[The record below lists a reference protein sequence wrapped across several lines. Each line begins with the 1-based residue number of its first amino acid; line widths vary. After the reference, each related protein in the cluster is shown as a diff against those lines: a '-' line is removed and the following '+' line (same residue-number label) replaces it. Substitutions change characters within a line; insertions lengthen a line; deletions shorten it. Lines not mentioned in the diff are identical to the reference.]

1 MAKTA
6 RMKLLELMVLKQD
19 ISSVIEYIGKKES
32 FQFQTKLK
40 DSSTSKKSE
49 AGESSEAGLSGGM
62 GGVQDSL
69 DAGEIPAYGADLDSH
84 FYEGLKKACNELGYE
99 KLNFDISSSTA
110 PKDSERKEAA
120 NLIAAFTDLEKRLA
134 EVNDEV
140 YKVRDAYKEAMAFSN
155 LQVSYSELEHLS
167 FLALRIGK
175 IPSDKFEDLRDS
187 LEGAAVVVKLGDDA
201 SHILVASSKKGRFAL
216 DAELKRHN
224 FVELE
229 VPADFKGV
237 PESAL
242 KGLAQKKDEAEARLA
257 ELNTEKANFAETHR
271 AIFERLMGSFA
282 IAVQIEDITRRL
294 ESTELVYR
302 ITGWIPENETENY
315 MKGLDELTEGRIAI
329 RAYEPYE
336 VPSVMSGKEQVPVKL
351 QHGKFVKSFER
362 MIFSYG
368 SPVYGAIDP
377 TPFVAVFFT
386 LLFGIMFG
394 DFGQGLFFVLFGILM
409 LCNVIKVGG
418 WNKFAP
424 IFMAIGV
431 SSSLMGLLTG
441 EFFGTETVLE
451 PFAEFVTGLFGT
463 PRAPILKLMPS
474 ADPKSIYVMFG
485 VFGVAVAI
493 GFVINT
499 CGLLLN
505 IINNFMR
512 KKYAEAIFGKNGIAG
527 SVFFWYVIA
536 LVLRIVLAKH
546 SVAVYDIVIIAV
558 SLFFA
563 AFAEPFERA
572 MEGEKPVFENGFG
585 TYVISGVV
593 EIIEVISG
601 YLSNTISFVRVGA
614 FALSHAVLNFTIL
627 TLTEMVG
634 GQTTP
639 GGILVLIAGNA
650 LIIVLEGMIVAIQV
664 IRLQYYEFFSKFFH
678 ETGKEFKPFRFEIQ

>member
-1 MAKTA
+1 MARTA
-6 RMKLLELMVLKQD
+6 EMKLLELMVLKDD
-19 ISSVIEYIGKKES
+19 ISAVIEYIGKKEN

-40 DSSTSKKSE
+40 DSASSFNEGE
-49 AGESSEAGLSGGM
+49 AADETLNIDS
-62 GGVQDSL
+62 QFYDSL
-69 DAGEIPAYGADLDSH
+69 SKAYT
-84 FYEGLKKACNELGYE
+84 ELGY
-99 KLNFDISSSTA
+99 DSSLVGIKNCSA
-110 PKDSERKEAA
+110 PRDEDRKKAA
-120 NLIAAFTDLEKRLA
+120 DLIAAFTDLKGRISEA
-134 EVNDEV
+134 TDEAH
-140 YKVRDAYKEAMAFSN
+140 KVDDAFKEAMAFSN
-155 LQVSYSELEHLS
+155 LKVSYSELEHLS
-167 FLALRIGK
+167 FLSLRIGR
-175 IPSDKFEDLRDS
+175 IPENQYEDLKDR
-187 LEGAAVVVKLGDDA
+187 LEGSAVVIKLGNDA
-201 SHILVASSKKGRFAL
+201 SHVLVASSKKGRFAL
-216 DAELKRHN
+216 DAELKNHN

-229 VPADFKGV
+229 VPSDFKGV

-242 KGLAQKKDEAEARLA
+242 KGLEEKKLEADKNLE
-257 ELNTEKANFAETHR
+257 ELITEKNNFAETHQTQ
-271 AIFERLMGSFA
+271 FEHLLGCFT

-302 ITGWIPENETENY
+302 ITGWIPASETENY

-368 SPVYGAIDP
+368 SPIYGAIDP

-424 IFMAIGV
+424 IFMAIGI

-451 PFAEFVTGLFGT
+451 PFAEWVTGLFGQ

-505 IINNFMR
+505 IINNLSRRRF
-512 KKYAEAIFGKNGIAG
+512 AEAIFGKNGIAG
-527 SVFFWYVIA
+527 AVFFWYVIA

-546 SVAVYDIVIIAV
+546 SVALYDVIIIAV

-572 MEGEKPVFENGFG
+572 MEGEKPLFENGFG
-585 TYVISGVV
+585 TYIISGVV

-627 TLTEMVG
+627 TLTNMVG

-678 ETGKEFKPFRFEIQ
+678 ETGKEFKPFRFEMQ

>member
-1 MAKTA
+1 MARTA
-6 RMKLLELMVLKQD
+6 EMKLLELMVLKND
-19 ISSVIEYIGKKES
+19 ISAVIEYIGKKEN

-40 DSSTSKKSE
+40 ESASGTG
-49 AGESSEAGLSGGM
+49 AGEGESADETLNIDS
-62 GGVQDSL
+62 QFYDSL
-69 DAGEIPAYGADLDSH
+69 SKAYTELA
-84 FYEGLKKACNELGYE
+84 YEGEVPGIKDCSAPRDEDRKKAAD
-99 KLNFDISSSTA
+99 F
-110 PKDSERKEAA
+110 
-120 NLIAAFTDLEKRLA
+120 IAAFTDLKARIA
-134 EVNDEV
+134 EATDEAH
-140 YKVRDAYKEAMAFSN
+140 KVDDAYKEAQAFSN
-155 LQVSYSELEHLS
+155 LKVSYSELEHLS
-167 FLALRIGK
+167 FLSLRIGRSPENQYEALK
-175 IPSDKFEDLRDS
+175 DS
-187 LEGAAVVVKLGDDA
+187 LEGSAVVIKLGNDS
-201 SHILVASSKKGRFAL
+201 SHVLVASSKKGRFAL
-216 DAELKRHN
+216 DAELKNHN

-242 KGLAQKKDEAEARLA
+242 KGLEEKKAEADAALA
-257 ELNTEKANFAETHR
+257 ELITEKNNFAETHR
-271 AIFERLMGSFA
+271 AQLEHLLGCFT
-282 IAVQIEDITRRL
+282 IAVQIEEITSRL

-302 ITGWIPENETENY
+302 ITGWIPASETENY

-329 RAYEPYE
+329 RAYEPFE
-336 VPSVMSGKEQVPVKL
+336 VPSVMSGKEPVPVQLK
-351 QHGKFVKSFER
+351 HGRFVMSFER

-368 SPVYGAIDP
+368 SPIYGAIDP

-386 LLFGIMFG
+386 ILFGIMFG
-394 DFGQGLFFVLFGILM
+394 DCGQGLVFLIAGILM
-409 LCNVIKVGG
+409 ALNVIKVGG

-424 IFMAIGV
+424 IFMAIGI

-441 EFFGTETVLE
+441 EFFGTETLLE
-451 PFAEFVTGLFGT
+451 PFAEWVTGLFGR
-463 PRAPILKLMPS
+463 PHAPILKLMPS

-505 IINNFMR
+505 IINNIIR
-512 KKYAEAIFGKNGIAG
+512 RRYAEAFFGKNGLAG
-527 SVFFWYVIA
+527 AVFFWYVIA

-546 SVAVYDIVIIAV
+546 AIAVYDVVIIVV

-572 MEGEKPVFENGFG
+572 ANHEKPLFENGFG
-585 TYVISGVV
+585 TYIISGAV
-593 EIIEVISG
+593 ELIEVVSG
-601 YLSNTISFVRVGA
+601 YLSNTVSFVRVGA

-627 TLTEMVG
+627 TLTEMTG
-634 GQTTP
+634 GQGSV

-678 ETGKEFKPFRFEIQ
+678 ETGKEFKPFRFELK

>member
-6 RMKLLELMVLKQD
+6 EMKLLELMVLKND
-19 ISSVIEYIGKKES
+19 ISAVIEYIGKKEN
-32 FQFQTKLK
+32 FQFQSKLK
-40 DSSTSKKSE
+40 DSAAKDAE
-49 AGESSEAGLSGGM
+49 GEE
-62 GGVQDSL
+62 SL
-69 DAGEIPAYGADLDSH
+69 NIDSH
-84 FYEGLKKACNELGYE
+84 FYDSLSKAYTELGYDSSLAGI
-99 KLNFDISSSTA
+99 KDCSAPCDDDRKKAADI
-110 PKDSERKEAA
+110 
-120 NLIAAFTDLEKRLA
+120 IAAYTDLKTRIADATDEAHK
-134 EVNDEV
+134 VNE
-140 YKVRDAYKEAMAFSN
+140 AYKEAMAFSN
-155 LQVSYSELEHLS
+155 LKVSYSELEHLS
-167 FLALRIGK
+167 FLSLRIGR
-175 IPSDKFEDLRDS
+175 IPENQYEDLKYR
-187 LEGAAVVVKLGDDA
+187 LEGSAVVIKLGNDS

-216 DAELKRHN
+216 DAELKNHN

-229 VPADFKGV
+229 VPAEFKGV

-242 KGLAQKKDEAEARLA
+242 KGLEQKKAEADKNLE
-257 ELNTEKANFAETHR
+257 ELITEKSNFAETHQ
-271 AIFERLMGSFA
+271 AQIEKLLGSFT
-282 IAVQIEDITRRL
+282 IAVQIEDVTRRL
-294 ESTELVYR
+294 ESTELVYC
-302 ITGWIPENETENY
+302 ITGWIPASETENY

-329 RAYEPYE
+329 RAYEPFE

-351 QHGKFVKSFER
+351 KHGKFVKSFER

-386 LLFGIMFG
+386 ILFGIMFG

-424 IFMAIGV
+424 IFMAIGI
-431 SSSLMGLLTG
+431 SSSIMGLLTG

-451 PFAEFVTGLFGT
+451 PFAEWVTGLFGA

-499 CGLLLN
+499 CGLVLN
-505 IINNFMR
+505 IINNLGR
-512 KKYAEAIFGKNGIAG
+512 KRYAEALLGKNGLAG
-527 SVFFWYVIA
+527 AVFFWYVIA

-546 SVAVYDIVIIAV
+546 AVAAYDVIIILV

-572 MEGEKPVFENGFG
+572 LNHEKPLFENGFG
-585 TYVISGVV
+585 TYVISGAV
-593 EIIEVISG
+593 ELIEVVSG
-601 YLSNTISFVRVGA
+601 YLSNTVSFVRVGA

-634 GQTTP
+634 GP
-639 GGILVLIAGNA
+639 RSIGGIIVLIAGNA

-678 ETGKEFKPFRFEIQ
+678 ETGKEFKPFRFELK

>member
-1 MAKTA
+1 MARTA
-6 RMKLLELMVLKQD
+6 EMRLLELMVLKED
-19 ISSVIEYIGKKES
+19 ISSVLEYIGKSEN

-40 DSSTSKKSE
+40 
-49 AGESSEAGLSGGM
+49 ESSASTAGIADSDDNPAASLNIDS
-62 GGVQDSL
+62 QFYDSL
-69 DAGEIPAYGADLDSH
+69 LKAYKELGFEEKVYDI
-84 FYEGLKKACNELGYE
+84 KAC
-99 KLNFDISSSTA
+99 SA
-110 PKDSERKEAA
+110 PKDEDRKKAA
-120 NLIAAFTDLEKRLA
+120 DFIAAYNQLKTRIA
-134 EVNDEV
+134 EASDEAL
-140 YKVRDAYKEAMAFSN
+140 KVTDAYKEAMAFSN
-155 LQVSYSELEHLS
+155 LQISYSELEHLS
-167 FLALRIGK
+167 FLSLRIGR
-175 IPSDKFEDLRDS
+175 IPEEQFEDLKDR
-187 LEGAAVVVKLGDDA
+187 LEGSAVVIRLGNDS

-216 DAELKRHN
+216 DAELKNHN

-242 KGLAQKKDEAEARLA
+242 KGLAEKKADAEKALA
-257 ELNTEKANFAETHR
+257 DLNEEKANFAETHL
-271 AIFERLMGSFA
+271 AQLEYLLGCFT
-282 IAVQIEDITRRL
+282 IAVQIEDVTRRL

-302 ITGWIPENETENY
+302 ITGWIPASETDTY
-315 MKGLDELTEGRIAI
+315 MKGLDELTESRIAI

-351 QHGKFVKSFER
+351 KHGKFVKSFER

-386 LLFGIMFG
+386 ILFGIMFG
-394 DFGQGLFFVLFGILM
+394 DFGQGMFFVLFGILM
-409 LCNVIKVGG
+409 ACNVIKVGA

-424 IFMAIGV
+424 IFMAIGI
-431 SSSLMGLLTG
+431 SSSIMGLLTG

-451 PFAEFVTGLFGT
+451 PFAEWVTGLFGK
-463 PRAPILKLMPS
+463 PHAPILHLMPS

-505 IINNFMR
+505 IINNLIR
-512 KKYAEAIFGKNGIAG
+512 KNFAEALFGKNGLAG
-527 SVFFWYVIA
+527 AVFFWYVIA
-536 LVLRIVLAKH
+536 LILRIVLAKH
-546 SVAVYDIVIIAV
+546 AVAVYDIVIILIA
-558 SLFFA
+558 LFFA

-572 MEGEKPVFENGFG
+572 FEGKKPLFENGFG
-585 TYVISGVV
+585 TYIISSVV

-627 TLTEMVG
+627 TLTNMVG
-634 GQTTP
+634 GP
-639 GGILVLIAGNA
+639 GSVGGIIVLIAGNA

-678 ETGKEFKPFRFEIQ
+678 ETGKEFKPFKFELK

>member
-6 RMKLLELMVLKQD
+6 EMKLLELMVLKND
-19 ISSVIEYIGKKES
+19 ISAVIEYIGKKEN
-32 FQFQTKLK
+32 FQFQSKLK
-40 DSSTSKKSE
+40 DSAAKDAE
-49 AGESSEAGLSGGM
+49 GEE
-62 GGVQDSL
+62 SL
-69 DAGEIPAYGADLDSH
+69 NIDSH
-84 FYEGLKKACNELGYE
+84 FYDSLSKAYTELGYDSSLAGI
-99 KLNFDISSSTA
+99 KDCSAPCDDDRKKAADI
-110 PKDSERKEAA
+110 
-120 NLIAAFTDLEKRLA
+120 IAAYTDLKTRIADATDEAHK
-134 EVNDEV
+134 VNE
-140 YKVRDAYKEAMAFSN
+140 AYKEAMAFSN
-155 LQVSYSELEHLS
+155 LKVSYSELEHLS
-167 FLALRIGK
+167 FLSLRIGR
-175 IPSDKFEDLRDS
+175 IPENQYEDLKYR
-187 LEGAAVVVKLGDDA
+187 LEGSAVVIKLGNDS

-216 DAELKRHN
+216 DAELKNHN

-229 VPADFKGV
+229 VPAEFKGV

-242 KGLAQKKDEAEARLA
+242 KGLEQKKAEADKNLE
-257 ELNTEKANFAETHR
+257 ELITEKSNFAETHQ
-271 AIFERLMGSFA
+271 AQIEKLLGSFT
-282 IAVQIEDITRRL
+282 IAVQIEDVTRRL

-302 ITGWIPENETENY
+302 ITGWIPASETENY

-329 RAYEPYE
+329 RAYEPFE

-351 QHGKFVKSFER
+351 KHGKFVKSFER

-386 LLFGIMFG
+386 ILFGIMFG

-424 IFMAIGV
+424 IFMAIGI
-431 SSSLMGLLTG
+431 SSSIMGLLTG

-451 PFAEFVTGLFGT
+451 PFAEWVTGLFGT

-499 CGLLLN
+499 CGLVLN
-505 IINNFMR
+505 IINNLGR
-512 KKYAEAIFGKNGIAG
+512 KRYAEALLGKNGLAG
-527 SVFFWYVIA
+527 AVFFWYVIA

-546 SVAVYDIVIIAV
+546 AVAAYDVIIILV

-572 MEGEKPVFENGFG
+572 LNHEKPLFENGFG
-585 TYVISGVV
+585 AYVISGAV
-593 EIIEVISG
+593 ELIEVVSG
-601 YLSNTISFVRVGA
+601 YLSNTVSFVRVGA

-634 GQTTP
+634 GP
-639 GGILVLIAGNA
+639 RSIGGIIVLIAGNA

-678 ETGKEFKPFRFEIQ
+678 ETGKEFKPFRFELK

>member
-6 RMKLLELMVLKQD
+6 EMKLLELMVLKND
-19 ISSVIEYIGKKES
+19 ISAVIEYIGKKES
-32 FQFQTKLK
+32 FQFQSKLK
-40 DSSTSKKSE
+40 DSAAKDAE
-49 AGESSEAGLSGGM
+49 GEE
-62 GGVQDSL
+62 SL
-69 DAGEIPAYGADLDSH
+69 NIDSH
-84 FYEGLKKACNELGYE
+84 FYDSLSKAYTELGYDSSLAGI
-99 KLNFDISSSTA
+99 KDCSAPCDDDRKKAADI
-110 PKDSERKEAA
+110 
-120 NLIAAFTDLEKRLA
+120 IAAYTDLKTRIADATDEAHK
-134 EVNDEV
+134 VNE
-140 YKVRDAYKEAMAFSN
+140 AYKEAMAFSN
-155 LQVSYSELEHLS
+155 LKVSYSELEHLS
-167 FLALRIGK
+167 FLSLRIGR
-175 IPSDKFEDLRDS
+175 IPENQYEDLKYR
-187 LEGAAVVVKLGDDA
+187 LEGSAVVIKLGNDS

-216 DAELKRHN
+216 DAELKNHN

-229 VPADFKGV
+229 VPAEFKGV

-242 KGLAQKKDEAEARLA
+242 KGLEQKKAEADKNLE
-257 ELNTEKANFAETHR
+257 ELITEKSNFAETHQ
-271 AIFERLMGSFA
+271 AQIEKLLGSFT
-282 IAVQIEDITRRL
+282 IAVQIEDVTRRL

-302 ITGWIPENETENY
+302 ITGWIPASETENY

-329 RAYEPYE
+329 RAYEPFE

-351 QHGKFVKSFER
+351 KHGKFVKSFER

-386 LLFGIMFG
+386 ILFGIMFG

-424 IFMAIGV
+424 IFMAIGI
-431 SSSLMGLLTG
+431 SSSIMGLLTG

-451 PFAEFVTGLFGT
+451 PFAEWVTGLFGT

-499 CGLLLN
+499 CGLVLN
-505 IINNFMR
+505 IINNLGR
-512 KKYAEAIFGKNGIAG
+512 KRYAEALLGKNGLAG
-527 SVFFWYVIA
+527 AVFFWYVIA

-546 SVAVYDIVIIAV
+546 AVAAYDVIIILV

-572 MEGEKPVFENGFG
+572 LNHEKPLFENGFG
-585 TYVISGVV
+585 TYVISGAV
-593 EIIEVISG
+593 ELIEVVSG
-601 YLSNTISFVRVGA
+601 YLSNTVSFVRVGA

-634 GQTTP
+634 GP
-639 GGILVLIAGNA
+639 RSIGGIIVLIAGNA

-678 ETGKEFKPFRFEIQ
+678 ETGKEFKPFRFELK

>member
-6 RMKLLELMVLKQD
+6 EMKLLELMVLKND
-19 ISSVIEYIGKKES
+19 ISAVIEYIGKKEN
-32 FQFQTKLK
+32 FQFQSKLK
-40 DSSTSKKSE
+40 DSVAKDAE
-49 AGESSEAGLSGGM
+49 GEE
-62 GGVQDSL
+62 SL
-69 DAGEIPAYGADLDSH
+69 NIDSH
-84 FYEGLKKACNELGYE
+84 FYDSLSKAYTELGYDSSLAGI
-99 KLNFDISSSTA
+99 KDCSAPCDDDRKKAADI
-110 PKDSERKEAA
+110 
-120 NLIAAFTDLEKRLA
+120 IAAYTDLKTRIADATDEAHK
-134 EVNDEV
+134 VNE
-140 YKVRDAYKEAMAFSN
+140 AYKEAMAFSN
-155 LQVSYSELEHLS
+155 LKVSYSELEHLS
-167 FLALRIGK
+167 FLSLRIGR
-175 IPSDKFEDLRDS
+175 IPENQYEDLKYR
-187 LEGAAVVVKLGDDA
+187 LEGSAVVIKLGNDS

-216 DAELKRHN
+216 DAELKNHN

-229 VPADFKGV
+229 VPAEFKGV

-242 KGLAQKKDEAEARLA
+242 KGLEQKKAEADKNLEELIA
-257 ELNTEKANFAETHR
+257 EKSNFAETHQ
-271 AIFERLMGSFA
+271 AQIEKLLGSFT
-282 IAVQIEDITRRL
+282 IAVQIEDVTRRL

-302 ITGWIPENETENY
+302 ITGWIPASETENY

-329 RAYEPYE
+329 RAYEPFE

-351 QHGKFVKSFER
+351 KHGKFVKSFER

-386 LLFGIMFG
+386 ILFGIMFG

-424 IFMAIGV
+424 IFMAIGI
-431 SSSLMGLLTG
+431 SSSIMGLLTG

-451 PFAEFVTGLFGT
+451 PFAEWVTGLFGT

-499 CGLLLN
+499 CGLVLN
-505 IINNFMR
+505 IINNLGR
-512 KKYAEAIFGKNGIAG
+512 KRYAEALLGKNGLAG
-527 SVFFWYVIA
+527 AVFFWYVIA

-546 SVAVYDIVIIAV
+546 AVAAYDVIIILV

-572 MEGEKPVFENGFG
+572 LNHEKPLFENGFG
-585 TYVISGVV
+585 TYVISGAV
-593 EIIEVISG
+593 ELIEVVSG
-601 YLSNTISFVRVGA
+601 YLSNTVSFVRVGA

-634 GQTTP
+634 GP
-639 GGILVLIAGNA
+639 RSIGGIIVLIAGNA

-678 ETGKEFKPFRFEIQ
+678 ETGKEFKPFRFELK

>member
-6 RMKLLELMVLKQD
+6 EMKLLELMVLKND
-19 ISSVIEYIGKKES
+19 ISAVIEYIGKKES
-32 FQFQTKLK
+32 FQFQSKLK
-40 DSSTSKKSE
+40 DSAVKDAE
-49 AGESSEAGLSGGM
+49 GEE
-62 GGVQDSL
+62 SL
-69 DAGEIPAYGADLDSH
+69 NIDSH
-84 FYEGLKKACNELGYE
+84 FYDSLSKAYTELGYDSSLAGI
-99 KLNFDISSSTA
+99 KDCSAPCDDDRKKAADI
-110 PKDSERKEAA
+110 
-120 NLIAAFTDLEKRLA
+120 IAAYTDLKTRIADATDEAHK
-134 EVNDEV
+134 VNE
-140 YKVRDAYKEAMAFSN
+140 AYKEAMAFSN
-155 LQVSYSELEHLS
+155 LKVSYSELEHLS
-167 FLALRIGK
+167 FLSLRIGR
-175 IPSDKFEDLRDS
+175 IPENQYEDLKYR
-187 LEGAAVVVKLGDDA
+187 LEGSAVVIKLGNDS

-216 DAELKRHN
+216 DAELKNHN

-229 VPADFKGV
+229 VPAEFKGV

-242 KGLAQKKDEAEARLA
+242 KGLEQKKAEADKNLKELIA
-257 ELNTEKANFAETHR
+257 EKSNFAETHQ
-271 AIFERLMGSFA
+271 AQIEKLLGSFT
-282 IAVQIEDITRRL
+282 IAVQIEDVTRRL

-302 ITGWIPENETENY
+302 ITGWIPASETENY

-329 RAYEPYE
+329 RAYEPFE

-351 QHGKFVKSFER
+351 KHGKFVKSFER

-386 LLFGIMFG
+386 ILFGIMFG

-424 IFMAIGV
+424 IFMAIGI
-431 SSSLMGLLTG
+431 SSSIMGLLTG

-451 PFAEFVTGLFGT
+451 PFAEWVTGLFGT

-499 CGLLLN
+499 CGLVLN
-505 IINNFMR
+505 IINNLGR
-512 KKYAEAIFGKNGIAG
+512 KRYAEALLGKNGLAG
-527 SVFFWYVIA
+527 AVFFWYVIA

-546 SVAVYDIVIIAV
+546 AVAAYDVIIILV

-572 MEGEKPVFENGFG
+572 LNHEKPLFENGFG
-585 TYVISGVV
+585 TYVISGAV
-593 EIIEVISG
+593 ELIEVVSG
-601 YLSNTISFVRVGA
+601 YLSNTVSFVRVGA

-634 GQTTP
+634 GP
-639 GGILVLIAGNA
+639 RSIGGIIVLIAGNA

-678 ETGKEFKPFRFEIQ
+678 ETGKEFKPFRFELK

>member
-1 MAKTA
+1 MARTA
-6 RMKLLELMVLKQD
+6 EMTLLELMVLKDD
-19 ISSVIEYIGKKES
+19 ISSVIEYIGKNEN
-32 FQFQTKLK
+32 FQFQSKLK
-40 DSSTSKKSE
+40 
-49 AGESSEAGLSGGM
+49 ESSGGGSAAEEASVDALNIDSQFYDGL
-62 GGVQDSL
+62 L
-69 DAGEIPAYGADLDSH
+69 KAY
-84 FYEGLKKACNELGYE
+84 KELGFEDAAY
-99 KLNFDISSSTA
+99 DIKNCSA
-110 PKDSERKEAA
+110 PKDQDRKKAA
-120 NLIAAFTDLEKRLA
+120 DLIAAYTQLKTRLA
-134 EVNDEV
+134 EATDEAAKVN
-140 YKVRDAYKEAMAFSN
+140 DAYKEAMAFSN

-167 FLALRIGK
+167 FLSLRIGR
-175 IPSDKFEDLRDS
+175 IPEDKFEDLKDR
-187 LEGAAVVVKLGDDA
+187 LEGSAVVIKLGNDA

-216 DAELKRHN
+216 DAELKNHN

-242 KGLAQKKDEAEARLA
+242 QGLQEKKLQAEKQLE

-271 AIFERLMGSFA
+271 EQLEHLLGCFT
-282 IAVQIEDITRRL
+282 IAVQIEEVTRRL

-302 ITGWIPENETENY
+302 ITGWIPAAETESY

-329 RAYEPYE
+329 RAYEPFE

-351 QHGKFVKSFER
+351 EHGKLVKSFER

-386 LLFGIMFG
+386 ILFGIMFG

-409 LCNVIKVGG
+409 ACKVIKVGV

-431 SSSLMGLLTG
+431 SSSIMGLLTG
-441 EFFGTETVLE
+441 EFFGTESLLE
-451 PFAEFVTGLFGT
+451 PFAEFVTGLFGK
-463 PRAPILKLMPS
+463 PHAPILHLMPS

-512 KKYAEAIFGKNGIAG
+512 KRYAEALFGKNGIAG
-527 SVFFWYVIA
+527 AVFFWYVIA
-536 LVLRIVLAKH
+536 LVLRIVLTKH
-546 SVAVYDIVIIAV
+546 AVAAYDVIIIAL

-572 MEGEKPVFENGFG
+572 MEGKKPLFENGFG
-585 TYVISGVV
+585 TYLISSLV

-601 YLSNTISFVRVGA
+601 YLSNTVSFVRVGA

-627 TLTEMVG
+627 TLTNMVG
-634 GQTTP
+634 GP
-639 GGILVLIAGNA
+639 GSIGGIIVLIAGNA

-678 ETGKEFKPFRFEIQ
+678 ETGKEFKPFRFELK

>member
-1 MAKTA
+1 MARTA
-6 RMKLLELMVLKQD
+6 EMKLLELMVLKND
-19 ISSVIEYIGKKES
+19 ISSVIEYIGKKEN

-40 DSSTSKKSE
+40 ESAAKSGTSEDPDSDAS
-49 AGESSEAGLSGGM
+49 LNI
-62 GGVQDSL
+62 DSQ
-69 DAGEIPAYGADLDSH
+69 
-84 FYEGLKKACNELGYE
+84 FYESLSKAYTELGYE
-99 KLNFDISSSTA
+99 GELSDIKDCKA
-110 PKDSERKEAA
+110 PRDEDRKKAA
-120 NLIAAFTDLEKRLA
+120 DLIAAYTDLKKRIA
-134 EVNDEV
+134 DATEEAHKVN
-140 YKVRDAYKEAMAFSN
+140 DAYKEAMAFSN
-155 LQVSYSELEHLS
+155 LKVSYSELEHLS
-167 FLALRIGK
+167 FLSLRIGR
-175 IPSDKFEDLRDS
+175 IPENQFEDLKDS
-187 LEGAAVVVKLGDDA
+187 LEGSAVVIKLGNDS
-201 SHILVASSKKGRFAL
+201 SHVLVASSKKGRFAL
-216 DAELKRHN
+216 DAELKNHN
-224 FVELE
+224 FVALD

-242 KGLAQKKDEAEARLA
+242 KGLEEKKADADKALE
-257 ELNTEKANFAETHR
+257 ELVTEKANFAETHR
-271 AIFERLMGSFA
+271 AQLESLLGSFT

-302 ITGWIPENETENY
+302 ITGWIPASETENY

-329 RAYEPYE
+329 RAYEPFE

-351 QHGKFVKSFER
+351 EHGKFVKSFER

-368 SPVYGAIDP
+368 SPIYGAIDP

-386 LLFGIMFG
+386 ILFGIMFG
-394 DFGQGLFFVLFGILM
+394 DFGQGLFFVVAGILM
-409 LCNVIKVGG
+409 ALNVIKVGG

-424 IFMAIGV
+424 IFISIGV
-431 SSSLMGLLTG
+431 SSSIMGLLTG

-451 PFAEFVTGLFGT
+451 PFAEWVTGFFGT
-463 PRAPILKLMPS
+463 PHAPILHLMPS

-505 IINNFMR
+505 IINNLMR
-512 KKYAEAIFGKNGIAG
+512 KKYAEAFLGKNGLAG
-527 SVFFWYVIA
+527 AVFFWYVIA
-536 LVLRIVLAKH
+536 LVLRLVLTSH
-546 SVAVYDIVIIAV
+546 TVAVYDIVIIAV

-572 MEGEKPVFENGFG
+572 ANGEKPLFENGFG
-585 TYVISGVV
+585 TYIISSVV

-601 YLSNTISFVRVGA
+601 YLSNTVSFVRVGA

-627 TLTEMVG
+627 TLTNMVG
-634 GQTTP
+634 GP
-639 GGILVLIAGNA
+639 GSVGGIIVLIAGNA

-678 ETGKEFKPFRFEIQ
+678 ETGKEFKPFKFELK

>member
-1 MAKTA
+1 
-6 RMKLLELMVLKQD
+6 
-19 ISSVIEYIGKKES
+19 
-32 FQFQTKLK
+32 
-40 DSSTSKKSE
+40 
-49 AGESSEAGLSGGM
+49 
-62 GGVQDSL
+62 
-69 DAGEIPAYGADLDSH
+69 
-84 FYEGLKKACNELGYE
+84 
-99 KLNFDISSSTA
+99 
-110 PKDSERKEAA
+110 
-120 NLIAAFTDLEKRLA
+120 
-134 EVNDEV
+134 
-140 YKVRDAYKEAMAFSN
+140 MAFSN
-155 LQVSYSELEHLS
+155 LKVSYSELEHLS
-167 FLALRIGK
+167 FLSLRIGR
-175 IPSDKFEDLRDS
+175 IPENQYEDLKDR
-187 LEGAAVVVKLGDDA
+187 LEGSAVVIKLGNDC
-201 SHILVASSKKGRFAL
+201 SHVLVASSKKGRFAL
-216 DAELKRHN
+216 DAELKNHN

-242 KGLAQKKDEAEARLA
+242 KGLEEKKAEADKRLE
-257 ELNTEKANFAETHR
+257 ELITEKANFAETHR
-271 AIFERLMGSFA
+271 SQLEHLLGCFT
-282 IAVQIEDITRRL
+282 IAVQIQQVTARL

-302 ITGWIPENETENY
+302 LTGWIPASETENY

-329 RAYEPYE
+329 RAYEPFE

-368 SPVYGAIDP
+368 SPIYGAIDP

-386 LLFGIMFG
+386 ILFGIMFG
-394 DFGQGLFFVLFGILM
+394 DFGQGLFFVLAGILM
-409 LCNVIKVGG
+409 ACNILKVGG

-424 IFMAIGV
+424 IFMAIGI
-431 SSSLMGLLTG
+431 SSSIMGLLTG

-451 PFAEFVTGLFGT
+451 PFAEWVTGLFGR
-463 PRAPILKLMPS
+463 PHAPILKLMPS

-499 CGLLLN
+499 CGLILN
-505 IINNFMR
+505 IINNLSRRRF
-512 KKYAEAIFGKNGIAG
+512 AEAIFGKNGIAG
-527 SVFFWYVIA
+527 AVFFWYVIA

-546 SVAVYDIVIIAV
+546 SVAAYDIIIIAV

-585 TYVISGVV
+585 TYLISGLV

-627 TLTEMVG
+627 TLTNMCG
-634 GQTTP
+634 GQGSA
-639 GGILVLIAGNA
+639 GGIIVLIAGNA

-678 ETGKEFKPFRFEIQ
+678 ETGKEFKPFRFELK

>member
-6 RMKLLELMVLKQD
+6 EMKLLELMVLKND
-19 ISSVIEYIGKKES
+19 ISAVIEYIGKKEN
-32 FQFQTKLK
+32 FQFQSKLK
-40 DSSTSKKSE
+40 DSAAKDAE
-49 AGESSEAGLSGGM
+49 GEE
-62 GGVQDSL
+62 SL
-69 DAGEIPAYGADLDSH
+69 NIDSH
-84 FYEGLKKACNELGYE
+84 FYDSLSKAYTELGYDSSLAGI
-99 KLNFDISSSTA
+99 KDCSAPCDDDRKKAADI
-110 PKDSERKEAA
+110 
-120 NLIAAFTDLEKRLA
+120 IAAYTDLKTRIADATDEAHK
-134 EVNDEV
+134 VNE
-140 YKVRDAYKEAMAFSN
+140 AYKEAMAFSN
-155 LQVSYSELEHLS
+155 LKVSYSELEHLS
-167 FLALRIGK
+167 FLSLRIGR
-175 IPSDKFEDLRDS
+175 IPENQYEDLKYR
-187 LEGAAVVVKLGDDA
+187 LEGSAVVIKLGNDS
-201 SHILVASSKKGRFAL
+201 SHVLVASSKKGRFAL
-216 DAELKRHN
+216 DAELKNHN

-229 VPADFKGV
+229 VPAEFKGV

-242 KGLAQKKDEAEARLA
+242 KGLEQKKAESDKNLEELIA
-257 ELNTEKANFAETHR
+257 EKSNFAETHQ
-271 AIFERLMGSFA
+271 AQIEKLLGSFT
-282 IAVQIEDITRRL
+282 IAVQIEDVTRRL

-302 ITGWIPENETENY
+302 ITGWIPASETENY

-329 RAYEPYE
+329 RAYEPFE

-351 QHGKFVKSFER
+351 KHGKFVKSFER

-386 LLFGIMFG
+386 ILFGIMFG

-424 IFMAIGV
+424 IFMAIGI
-431 SSSLMGLLTG
+431 SSSIMGLLTG

-451 PFAEFVTGLFGT
+451 PFAEWVTGLFGT

-499 CGLLLN
+499 CGLVLN
-505 IINNFMR
+505 IINNLGR
-512 KKYAEAIFGKNGIAG
+512 KRYAEALLGKNGLAG
-527 SVFFWYVIA
+527 AVFFWYVIA

-546 SVAVYDIVIIAV
+546 AVAAYDVIIILV

-572 MEGEKPVFENGFG
+572 LNHEKPLFENGFG
-585 TYVISGVV
+585 AYVISGAV
-593 EIIEVISG
+593 ELIEVVSG
-601 YLSNTISFVRVGA
+601 YLSNTVSFVRVGA

-634 GQTTP
+634 GP
-639 GGILVLIAGNA
+639 RSIGGIIVLIAGNA

-678 ETGKEFKPFRFEIQ
+678 ETGKEFKPFRFELK

>member
-6 RMKLLELMVLKQD
+6 EMKLLELMVLKND
-19 ISSVIEYIGKKES
+19 ISAVIEYIGKKEN
-32 FQFQTKLK
+32 FQFQSKLK
-40 DSSTSKKSE
+40 DSAVKDAE
-49 AGESSEAGLSGGM
+49 GEE
-62 GGVQDSL
+62 SL
-69 DAGEIPAYGADLDSH
+69 NIDSH
-84 FYEGLKKACNELGYE
+84 FYDSLSKAYTELGYDSSLAGI
-99 KLNFDISSSTA
+99 KDCSAPCDDDRKKASDI
-110 PKDSERKEAA
+110 
-120 NLIAAFTDLEKRLA
+120 IAAYTDLKTRIADATDEAHK
-134 EVNDEV
+134 VNE
-140 YKVRDAYKEAMAFSN
+140 AYKEAMAFSN
-155 LQVSYSELEHLS
+155 LKVSYSELEHLS
-167 FLALRIGK
+167 FLSLRIGR
-175 IPSDKFEDLRDS
+175 IPENQYEDLKYR
-187 LEGAAVVVKLGDDA
+187 LEGSAVVIKLGNDS

-216 DAELKRHN
+216 DAELKNHN

-229 VPADFKGV
+229 VPAEFKGV

-242 KGLAQKKDEAEARLA
+242 KGLEQKKAEADKNLKELIA
-257 ELNTEKANFAETHR
+257 EKSNFAETHQ
-271 AIFERLMGSFA
+271 AQIEKLLGSFT
-282 IAVQIEDITRRL
+282 IAVQIEDVTRRL

-302 ITGWIPENETENY
+302 ITGWIPASETENY

-329 RAYEPYE
+329 RAYEPFE

-351 QHGKFVKSFER
+351 KHGKFVKSFER

-386 LLFGIMFG
+386 ILFGIMFG

-424 IFMAIGV
+424 IFMAIGI
-431 SSSLMGLLTG
+431 SSSIMGLLTG

-451 PFAEFVTGLFGT
+451 PFAEWVTGLFGT

-499 CGLLLN
+499 CGLVLN
-505 IINNFMR
+505 IINNLGR
-512 KKYAEAIFGKNGIAG
+512 KRYAEALLGKNGLAG
-527 SVFFWYVIA
+527 AVFFWYVIA

-546 SVAVYDIVIIAV
+546 AVAAYDIIIILV

-572 MEGEKPVFENGFG
+572 LNHEKPLFENGFG
-585 TYVISGVV
+585 TYVISGAV
-593 EIIEVISG
+593 ELIEVVSG
-601 YLSNTISFVRVGA
+601 YLSNTVSFVRVGA

-634 GQTTP
+634 GP
-639 GGILVLIAGNA
+639 RSIGGIIVLIAGNA

-678 ETGKEFKPFRFEIQ
+678 ETGKEFKPFRFELK

>member
-1 MAKTA
+1 MARTA
-6 RMKLLELMVLKQD
+6 EMTLLELMVLKDD
-19 ISSVIEYIGKKES
+19 ISSVIEYIGKNEN
-32 FQFQTKLK
+32 FQFQSKLK
-40 DSSTSKKSE
+40 
-49 AGESSEAGLSGGM
+49 ESSAGA
-62 GGVQDSL
+62 
-69 DAGEIPAYGADLDSH
+69 AGSAGADEASADALNIDSQ
-84 FYEGLKKACNELGYE
+84 FYEGLLKAYKELGYE
-99 KLNFDISSSTA
+99 EASYDIKSCSA
-110 PKDSERKEAA
+110 PRDEDRRKAA
-120 NLIAAFTDLEKRLA
+120 DVIAAYTQLKTRLA
-134 EVNDEV
+134 EAADEAAKVN
-140 YKVRDAYKEAMAFSN
+140 DAYKEAMAFSN

-167 FLALRIGK
+167 FLSLRIGR
-175 IPSDKFEDLRDS
+175 IPEDKFEDLKDR
-187 LEGAAVVVKLGDDA
+187 LEGSAVVIKLGNDS

-216 DAELKRHN
+216 DAELKNHN

-242 KGLAQKKDEAEARLA
+242 KGLEEKKLQAQKLLE

-271 AIFERLMGSFA
+271 EQLEHLLGCFT
-282 IAVQIEDITRRL
+282 IAVQIEEVTRRL

-302 ITGWIPENETENY
+302 ITGWIPAGETESY

-329 RAYEPYE
+329 RAYEPFE

-386 LLFGIMFG
+386 ILFGIMFG

-409 LCNVIKVGG
+409 ACNVIKVGV

-431 SSSLMGLLTG
+431 SSSIMGLLTG
-441 EFFGTETVLE
+441 EFFGTETLLE
-451 PFAEFVTGLFGT
+451 PFAEFVTGLFGK
-463 PRAPILKLMPS
+463 PHAPILHLMPS

-505 IINNFMR
+505 IINNFTR
-512 KKYAEAIFGKNGIAG
+512 KKYAEALFGKNGLAG
-527 SVFFWYVIA
+527 AVFFWYVIA

-546 SVAVYDIVIIAV
+546 TVAAYDIIIIAV

-572 MEGEKPVFENGFG
+572 FEGKKPLFENGFG
-585 TYVISGVV
+585 TYLISSVV

-601 YLSNTISFVRVGA
+601 YLSNTVSFVRVGA

-627 TLTEMVG
+627 TLTNMVG
-634 GQTTP
+634 GPGTV
-639 GGILVLIAGNA
+639 GGIIVLIAGNA

-678 ETGKEFKPFRFEIQ
+678 ETGKEFKPFRFELK

>member
-6 RMKLLELMVLKQD
+6 EMKLLELMVLKND
-19 ISSVIEYIGKKES
+19 ISAVIEYIGKKEN
-32 FQFQTKLK
+32 FQFQSKLK
-40 DSSTSKKSE
+40 DSAAKDAE
-49 AGESSEAGLSGGM
+49 GEE
-62 GGVQDSL
+62 SL
-69 DAGEIPAYGADLDSH
+69 NIDSH
-84 FYEGLKKACNELGYE
+84 FYDSLSKSYTELGYDSSLAGI
-99 KLNFDISSSTA
+99 KDCSAPCDDDRKKAADI
-110 PKDSERKEAA
+110 
-120 NLIAAFTDLEKRLA
+120 IAAYTDLKTRIADATDEAHK
-134 EVNDEV
+134 VNE
-140 YKVRDAYKEAMAFSN
+140 AYKEAMAFSN
-155 LQVSYSELEHLS
+155 LKVSYSELEHLS
-167 FLALRIGK
+167 FLSLRIGR
-175 IPSDKFEDLRDS
+175 IPENQYEDLKYR
-187 LEGAAVVVKLGDDA
+187 LEGSAVVIKLGNDS

-216 DAELKRHN
+216 DAELKNHN

-229 VPADFKGV
+229 VPAEFKGV

-242 KGLAQKKDEAEARLA
+242 KGLEQKKAEADKNLE
-257 ELNTEKANFAETHR
+257 ELITEKSNFAETHQ
-271 AIFERLMGSFA
+271 AQIEKLLGSFT
-282 IAVQIEDITRRL
+282 IAVQIEDVTRRL

-302 ITGWIPENETENY
+302 ITGWIPASETENY

-329 RAYEPYE
+329 RAYEPFE

-351 QHGKFVKSFER
+351 KHGKFVKSFER

-386 LLFGIMFG
+386 ILFGIMFG

-424 IFMAIGV
+424 IFMAIGI
-431 SSSLMGLLTG
+431 SSSIMGLLTG

-451 PFAEFVTGLFGT
+451 PFAEWVTGLFGT

-499 CGLLLN
+499 CGLVLN
-505 IINNFMR
+505 IINNLGR
-512 KKYAEAIFGKNGIAG
+512 KRYAEALLGKNGLAG
-527 SVFFWYVIA
+527 AVFFWYVIA

-546 SVAVYDIVIIAV
+546 AVAAYDVIIILV

-572 MEGEKPVFENGFG
+572 LNHEKPLFENGFG
-585 TYVISGVV
+585 TYVISGAV
-593 EIIEVISG
+593 ELIEVVSG
-601 YLSNTISFVRVGA
+601 YLSNTVSFVRVGA

-634 GQTTP
+634 GP
-639 GGILVLIAGNA
+639 RSIGGIIVLIAGNA

-678 ETGKEFKPFRFEIQ
+678 ETGKEFKPFRFELK

>member
-6 RMKLLELMVLKQD
+6 EMKLLELMVLKND
-19 ISSVIEYIGKKES
+19 ISAVIEYIGKKEN
-32 FQFQTKLK
+32 FQFQSKLK
-40 DSSTSKKSE
+40 DSVAKDAE
-49 AGESSEAGLSGGM
+49 GEE
-62 GGVQDSL
+62 SL
-69 DAGEIPAYGADLDSH
+69 NIDSH
-84 FYEGLKKACNELGYE
+84 FYDSLSKAYTELGYDSSLAGI
-99 KLNFDISSSTA
+99 KDCSAPCDDDRKKAADI
-110 PKDSERKEAA
+110 
-120 NLIAAFTDLEKRLA
+120 IAAYTDLKTRIADATDEAHK
-134 EVNDEV
+134 VNE
-140 YKVRDAYKEAMAFSN
+140 AYKEAMAFSN
-155 LQVSYSELEHLS
+155 LKVSYSELEHLS
-167 FLALRIGK
+167 FLSLRIGR
-175 IPSDKFEDLRDS
+175 IPENQYEDLKYR
-187 LEGAAVVVKLGDDA
+187 LEGSAVVIKLGNDS

-216 DAELKRHN
+216 DAELKNHN

-229 VPADFKGV
+229 VPAEFKGV

-242 KGLAQKKDEAEARLA
+242 KGLEQKKAEADKNLE
-257 ELNTEKANFAETHR
+257 ELITEKSNFAETHQ
-271 AIFERLMGSFA
+271 AQIEKLLGSFT
-282 IAVQIEDITRRL
+282 IAVQIEDVTRRL

-302 ITGWIPENETENY
+302 ITGWIPASETENY

-329 RAYEPYE
+329 RAYEPFE

-351 QHGKFVKSFER
+351 KHGKFVKSFER

-386 LLFGIMFG
+386 ILFGIMFG

-424 IFMAIGV
+424 IFMAIGI
-431 SSSLMGLLTG
+431 SSSIMGLLTG

-451 PFAEFVTGLFGT
+451 PFAEWVTGLFGT

-499 CGLLLN
+499 CGLVLN
-505 IINNFMR
+505 IINNLGR
-512 KKYAEAIFGKNGIAG
+512 KRYAEALLGKNGLAG
-527 SVFFWYVIA
+527 AVFFWYVIA

-546 SVAVYDIVIIAV
+546 AVAAYDVIIILV

-572 MEGEKPVFENGFG
+572 LNHEKPLFENGFG
-585 TYVISGVV
+585 TYVISGAV
-593 EIIEVISG
+593 ELIEVVSG
-601 YLSNTISFVRVGA
+601 YLSNTVSFVRVGA

-634 GQTTP
+634 GP
-639 GGILVLIAGNA
+639 RSIGGIIVLIAGNA

-678 ETGKEFKPFRFEIQ
+678 ETGKEFKPFRFELK

>member
-6 RMKLLELMVLKQD
+6 EMKLLELMVLKND
-19 ISSVIEYIGKKES
+19 ISAVIEYIGKKEN
-32 FQFQTKLK
+32 FQFQSKLK
-40 DSSTSKKSE
+40 DSAVKDAE
-49 AGESSEAGLSGGM
+49 GEE
-62 GGVQDSL
+62 SL
-69 DAGEIPAYGADLDSH
+69 NIDSH
-84 FYEGLKKACNELGYE
+84 FYDSLSKAYTELGYDSSLAGI
-99 KLNFDISSSTA
+99 KDCSAPCDDDRKKAADI
-110 PKDSERKEAA
+110 
-120 NLIAAFTDLEKRLA
+120 IAAYTDLKTRIADATDEAHK
-134 EVNDEV
+134 VNE
-140 YKVRDAYKEAMAFSN
+140 AYKEAMAFSN
-155 LQVSYSELEHLS
+155 LKVSYSELEHLS
-167 FLALRIGK
+167 FLSLRIGR
-175 IPSDKFEDLRDS
+175 IPENQYEDLKYR
-187 LEGAAVVVKLGDDA
+187 LEGSAVVIKLGNDS

-216 DAELKRHN
+216 DAELKNHN

-229 VPADFKGV
+229 VPAEFKGV

-242 KGLAQKKDEAEARLA
+242 KGLEQKKAEADKNLKELIA
-257 ELNTEKANFAETHR
+257 EKSNFAETHQ
-271 AIFERLMGSFA
+271 AQIEKLLGSFT
-282 IAVQIEDITRRL
+282 IAVQIEDVTRRL

-302 ITGWIPENETENY
+302 ITGWIPASETENY

-329 RAYEPYE
+329 RAYEPFE

-351 QHGKFVKSFER
+351 KHGKFVKSFER

-386 LLFGIMFG
+386 ILFGIMFG

-409 LCNVIKVGG
+409 LCNVIKVGA

-424 IFMAIGV
+424 IFMAIGI
-431 SSSLMGLLTG
+431 SSSIMGLLTG

-451 PFAEFVTGLFGT
+451 PFAEWVTGLFGT

-499 CGLLLN
+499 CGLVLN
-505 IINNFMR
+505 IINNLGR
-512 KKYAEAIFGKNGIAG
+512 KRYAEALLGKNGLAG
-527 SVFFWYVIA
+527 AVFFWYVIA
-536 LVLRIVLAKH
+536 LVLRIVLARH
-546 SVAVYDIVIIAV
+546 AVAAYDVIIILV

-572 MEGEKPVFENGFG
+572 LSHEKPLFENGFG
-585 TYVISGVV
+585 TYVISGAV
-593 EIIEVISG
+593 ELIEVVSG
-601 YLSNTISFVRVGA
+601 YLSNTVSFVRVGA

-634 GQTTP
+634 GP
-639 GGILVLIAGNA
+639 RSIGGIIVLIAGNA

-678 ETGKEFKPFRFEIQ
+678 ETGKEFKPFRFELK

>member
-1 MAKTA
+1 MARTA
-6 RMKLLELMVLKQD
+6 EMTLLELMVLKDD
-19 ISSVIEYIGKKES
+19 ISSVIEYIGKNEN
-32 FQFQTKLK
+32 FQFQSKLK
-40 DSSTSKKSE
+40 
-49 AGESSEAGLSGGM
+49 ESSAGAAGSAGVDEASADALNI
-62 GGVQDSL
+62 DSQ
-69 DAGEIPAYGADLDSH
+69 
-84 FYEGLKKACNELGYE
+84 FYEGLLKAYKELGYE
-99 KLNFDISSSTA
+99 DASYDIKNCSA
-110 PKDSERKEAA
+110 PRDEDRRKAA
-120 NLIAAFTDLEKRLA
+120 DVIAAYTQLKTRLA
-134 EVNDEV
+134 EAADEAAKVND
-140 YKVRDAYKEAMAFSN
+140 AWKEAMAFSN

-167 FLALRIGK
+167 FLSLRIGR
-175 IPSDKFEDLRDS
+175 IPEDKFEDLKDR
-187 LEGAAVVVKLGDDA
+187 LEGSAVVIKLGNDS

-216 DAELKRHN
+216 DAELKNHN

-242 KGLAQKKDEAEARLA
+242 KGLEEKKLQAQKLLE

-271 AIFERLMGSFA
+271 EQLEHLLGCFT
-282 IAVQIEDITRRL
+282 IAVQIEEVTRRL

-302 ITGWIPENETENY
+302 ITGWIPAGETESY

-329 RAYEPYE
+329 RAYEPFE

-386 LLFGIMFG
+386 ILFGIMFG

-409 LCNVIKVGG
+409 ACNVIKVGV

-431 SSSLMGLLTG
+431 SSSIMGLLTG
-441 EFFGTETVLE
+441 EFFGTETLLE
-451 PFAEFVTGLFGT
+451 PFAEFVTGLFGK
-463 PRAPILKLMPS
+463 PHAPILHLMPS

-505 IINNFMR
+505 IINSFMR

-527 SVFFWYVIA
+527 AVFFWYVIA

-546 SVAVYDIVIIAV
+546 TVAVYDIIIIAV

-572 MEGEKPVFENGFG
+572 MDGEKTLFENGFG
-585 TYVISGVV
+585 TYIISSVV

-601 YLSNTISFVRVGA
+601 YLSNTVSFVRVGA

-627 TLTEMVG
+627 TLTNMVG
-634 GQTTP
+634 GP
-639 GGILVLIAGNA
+639 GSVGGIIVLIAGNA

-678 ETGKEFKPFRFEIQ
+678 ETGKEFKPFKFELK

>member
-6 RMKLLELMVLKQD
+6 EMKLLELMVLKND
-19 ISSVIEYIGKKES
+19 ISAVIEYIGKKEN
-32 FQFQTKLK
+32 FQFQSKLK
-40 DSSTSKKSE
+40 DSAANDAE
-49 AGESSEAGLSGGM
+49 GEE
-62 GGVQDSL
+62 SL
-69 DAGEIPAYGADLDSH
+69 NIDSH
-84 FYEGLKKACNELGYE
+84 FYDSLSKAYTELGYDSSLAGI
-99 KLNFDISSSTA
+99 KDCSAPCDDDRKKAADI
-110 PKDSERKEAA
+110 
-120 NLIAAFTDLEKRLA
+120 IAAYTDLKTRIADATDEAHK
-134 EVNDEV
+134 VNE
-140 YKVRDAYKEAMAFSN
+140 AYKEAMAFSN
-155 LQVSYSELEHLS
+155 LKVSYSELEHLS
-167 FLALRIGK
+167 FLSLRIGR
-175 IPSDKFEDLRDS
+175 IPENQYEDLKYR
-187 LEGAAVVVKLGDDA
+187 LEGSAVVIKLGNDS

-216 DAELKRHN
+216 DAELKNHN

-229 VPADFKGV
+229 VPAEFKGV

-242 KGLAQKKDEAEARLA
+242 KGLEQKKAEADKNLE
-257 ELNTEKANFAETHR
+257 ELITEKSNFAETHQ
-271 AIFERLMGSFA
+271 AQIEKLLGSFA
-282 IAVQIEDITRRL
+282 IAVQIEDVTRRL

-302 ITGWIPENETENY
+302 ITGWIPASETENY

-329 RAYEPYE
+329 RAYEPFE

-351 QHGKFVKSFER
+351 KHGKFVKSFER

-386 LLFGIMFG
+386 ILFGIMFG

-424 IFMAIGV
+424 IFMAIGI
-431 SSSLMGLLTG
+431 SSSIMGLLTG

-451 PFAEFVTGLFGT
+451 PFAEWVTGLFGT

-499 CGLLLN
+499 CGLVLN
-505 IINNFMR
+505 IINNLGR
-512 KKYAEAIFGKNGIAG
+512 KRYAEALLGKNGLAG
-527 SVFFWYVIA
+527 AVFFWYVIA

-546 SVAVYDIVIIAV
+546 AVAAYDVIIILV

-572 MEGEKPVFENGFG
+572 LNHEKPLFENGFG
-585 TYVISGVV
+585 TYVISGAV
-593 EIIEVISG
+593 ELIEVVSG
-601 YLSNTISFVRVGA
+601 YLSNTVSFVRVGA

-634 GQTTP
+634 GP
-639 GGILVLIAGNA
+639 RSIGGIIVLIAGNA

-678 ETGKEFKPFRFEIQ
+678 ETGKEFKPFRFELK

>member
-6 RMKLLELMVLKQD
+6 EMKLLELMVLKND
-19 ISSVIEYIGKKES
+19 ISAVIEYIGKKEN
-32 FQFQTKLK
+32 FQFQSKLK
-40 DSSTSKKSE
+40 DSVANDAE
-49 AGESSEAGLSGGM
+49 GEE
-62 GGVQDSL
+62 SL
-69 DAGEIPAYGADLDSH
+69 NIDSH
-84 FYEGLKKACNELGYE
+84 FYDSLSKAYTELGYDSSLAGI
-99 KLNFDISSSTA
+99 KDCSAPCDDDRKKAADI
-110 PKDSERKEAA
+110 
-120 NLIAAFTDLEKRLA
+120 IAAYTDLKTRIADATDEAHK
-134 EVNDEV
+134 VNE
-140 YKVRDAYKEAMAFSN
+140 AYKEAMAFSN
-155 LQVSYSELEHLS
+155 LKVSYSELEHLS
-167 FLALRIGK
+167 FLSLRIGR
-175 IPSDKFEDLRDS
+175 IPENQYEDLKYR
-187 LEGAAVVVKLGDDA
+187 LEGSAVVIKLGNDS

-216 DAELKRHN
+216 DAELKNHN

-229 VPADFKGV
+229 VPAEFKGV

-242 KGLAQKKDEAEARLA
+242 KGLEQKKAEADKNLKELIA
-257 ELNTEKANFAETHR
+257 EKSNFAETHQ
-271 AIFERLMGSFA
+271 AQIEKLLGSFT
-282 IAVQIEDITRRL
+282 IAVQIEDVTRRL

-302 ITGWIPENETENY
+302 ITGWIPASETENY

-329 RAYEPYE
+329 RAYEPFE

-351 QHGKFVKSFER
+351 KHGKFVKSFER

-386 LLFGIMFG
+386 ILFGIMFG

-409 LCNVIKVGG
+409 LCNVIKVGA

-424 IFMAIGV
+424 IFMAIGI
-431 SSSLMGLLTG
+431 SSSIMGLLTG

-451 PFAEFVTGLFGT
+451 PFAEWVTGLFGT

-499 CGLLLN
+499 CGLVLN
-505 IINNFMR
+505 IINNLGR
-512 KKYAEAIFGKNGIAG
+512 KRYAEALLGKNGLAG
-527 SVFFWYVIA
+527 AVFFWYVIA

-546 SVAVYDIVIIAV
+546 AVAAYDVIIILV

-572 MEGEKPVFENGFG
+572 LNHEKPLFENGFG
-585 TYVISGVV
+585 AYVISGAV
-593 EIIEVISG
+593 ELIEVVSG
-601 YLSNTISFVRVGA
+601 YLSNTVSFVRVGA

-634 GQTTP
+634 GP
-639 GGILVLIAGNA
+639 RSIGGIIVLIAGNA

-678 ETGKEFKPFRFEIQ
+678 ETGKEFKPFRFELK

>member
-6 RMKLLELMVLKQD
+6 EMKLLELMVLKND
-19 ISSVIEYIGKKES
+19 ISAVIEYIGKKEN
-32 FQFQTKLK
+32 FQFQSKLK
-40 DSSTSKKSE
+40 DSAVKDAE
-49 AGESSEAGLSGGM
+49 GEE
-62 GGVQDSL
+62 SL
-69 DAGEIPAYGADLDSH
+69 NIDSH
-84 FYEGLKKACNELGYE
+84 FYDSLSKAYTELGYDSSLAGI
-99 KLNFDISSSTA
+99 KDCSAPCDDDRKKASDI
-110 PKDSERKEAA
+110 
-120 NLIAAFTDLEKRLA
+120 IAAYTDLKTRIADATDEAHK
-134 EVNDEV
+134 VNE
-140 YKVRDAYKEAMAFSN
+140 AYKEAMAFSN
-155 LQVSYSELEHLS
+155 LKVSYSELEHLS
-167 FLALRIGK
+167 FLSLRIGR
-175 IPSDKFEDLRDS
+175 IPENQYEDLKYR
-187 LEGAAVVVKLGDDA
+187 LEGSAVVIKLGNDS

-216 DAELKRHN
+216 DAELKNHN

-229 VPADFKGV
+229 VPAEFKGV

-242 KGLAQKKDEAEARLA
+242 KGLEQKKAEADKNLKELIA
-257 ELNTEKANFAETHR
+257 EKSNFAETHQ
-271 AIFERLMGSFA
+271 AQIEKLLGSFT
-282 IAVQIEDITRRL
+282 IAVQIEDVTRRL

-302 ITGWIPENETENY
+302 ITGWIPASETENY

-329 RAYEPYE
+329 RAYEPFE

-351 QHGKFVKSFER
+351 KHGKFVKSFER

-386 LLFGIMFG
+386 ILFGIMFG

-409 LCNVIKVGG
+409 LCNVIKVGA

-424 IFMAIGV
+424 IFMAIGI
-431 SSSLMGLLTG
+431 SSSIMGLLTG

-451 PFAEFVTGLFGT
+451 PFAEWVTGLFGT

-499 CGLLLN
+499 CGLVLN
-505 IINNFMR
+505 IINNLGR
-512 KKYAEAIFGKNGIAG
+512 KRYAEALLGKNGLAG
-527 SVFFWYVIA
+527 AVFFWYVIA

-546 SVAVYDIVIIAV
+546 AVAAYDVIIILV

-572 MEGEKPVFENGFG
+572 LNHEKPLFENGFG
-585 TYVISGVV
+585 TYVISGAV
-593 EIIEVISG
+593 ELIEVVSG
-601 YLSNTISFVRVGA
+601 YLSNTVSFVRVGA

-634 GQTTP
+634 GP
-639 GGILVLIAGNA
+639 RSIGGIIVLIAGNA

-678 ETGKEFKPFRFEIQ
+678 ETGKEFKPFRFELK

>member
-6 RMKLLELMVLKQD
+6 EMKLLELMVLKND
-19 ISSVIEYIGKKES
+19 ISAVIEYIGKKEN
-32 FQFQTKLK
+32 FQFQSKLK
-40 DSSTSKKSE
+40 DSAAKDAE
-49 AGESSEAGLSGGM
+49 GEE
-62 GGVQDSL
+62 SL
-69 DAGEIPAYGADLDSH
+69 NIDSH
-84 FYEGLKKACNELGYE
+84 FYDSLSKAYTELGYDSSLAGI
-99 KLNFDISSSTA
+99 KDCSAPCDDDRKKAADI
-110 PKDSERKEAA
+110 
-120 NLIAAFTDLEKRLA
+120 IAAYTDLKTRIADATDEAHK
-134 EVNDEV
+134 VNE
-140 YKVRDAYKEAMAFSN
+140 AYKEAMAFSN
-155 LQVSYSELEHLS
+155 LKVSYSELEHLS
-167 FLALRIGK
+167 FLSLRIGR
-175 IPSDKFEDLRDS
+175 IPENQYEDLKYR
-187 LEGAAVVVKLGDDA
+187 LEGSAVVIKLGNDS

-216 DAELKRHN
+216 DAELKNHN

-229 VPADFKGV
+229 VPAEFKGV

-242 KGLAQKKDEAEARLA
+242 KGLEQKKAEADKNLKELIA
-257 ELNTEKANFAETHR
+257 EKSNFAETHQ
-271 AIFERLMGSFA
+271 AQIEKLLGSFT
-282 IAVQIEDITRRL
+282 IAVQIEDVTRRL

-302 ITGWIPENETENY
+302 ITGWIPASETENY

-329 RAYEPYE
+329 RAYEPFE

-351 QHGKFVKSFER
+351 KHGKFVKSFER

-386 LLFGIMFG
+386 ILFGIMFG

-424 IFMAIGV
+424 IFMAIGI
-431 SSSLMGLLTG
+431 SSSIMGLLTG

-451 PFAEFVTGLFGT
+451 PFAEWVTGLFGT

-499 CGLLLN
+499 CGLVLN
-505 IINNFMR
+505 IINNLGR
-512 KKYAEAIFGKNGIAG
+512 KRYAEALLGKNGLAG
-527 SVFFWYVIA
+527 AVFFWYVIA

-546 SVAVYDIVIIAV
+546 AVAAYDIIIILV

-572 MEGEKPVFENGFG
+572 LNHEKPLFENGFG
-585 TYVISGVV
+585 TYVISGAV
-593 EIIEVISG
+593 ELIEVVSG
-601 YLSNTISFVRVGA
+601 YLSNTVSFVRVGA

-634 GQTTP
+634 GP
-639 GGILVLIAGNA
+639 RSIGGIIVLIVGNA

-678 ETGKEFKPFRFEIQ
+678 ETGKEFKPFRFELK

>member
-1 MAKTA
+1 MARTA
-6 RMKLLELMVLKQD
+6 EMKLLELMVLKND
-19 ISSVIEYIGKKES
+19 ISSVIEYIGKKEN
-32 FQFQTKLK
+32 FQFQTRMKE
-40 DSSTSKKSE
+40 TA
-49 AGESSEAGLSGGM
+49 AGSDAETAASDEVLNIDTQFYDGLEKAAAELGY
-62 GGVQDSL
+62 
-69 DAGEIPAYGADLDSH
+69 DAADLDIKSC
-84 FYEGLKKACNELGYE
+84 GAPIDDDRKKAA
-99 KLNFDISSSTA
+99 D
-110 PKDSERKEAA
+110 
-120 NLIAAFTDLEKRLA
+120 LIAAFTDLKTRINEAK
-134 EVNDEV
+134 DELI
-140 YKVRDAYKEAMAFSN
+140 KVTDAYNEAMAFSN

-167 FLALRIGK
+167 FLSLRIGK
-175 IPSDKFEDLRDS
+175 IPVDKFDDLKDR
-187 LEGAAVVVKLGDDA
+187 LEGSAVVIKLGNDT

-216 DAELKRHN
+216 DAELKNHN

-242 KGLAQKKDEAEARLA
+242 KGLAEKKADAEKVLG
-257 ELNTEKANFAETHR
+257 ELNEEKANFSETHR
-271 AIFERLMGSFA
+271 AIIEHLLGCFT
-282 IAVQIEDITRRL
+282 IAVQIEKVTSRL

-302 ITGWIPENETENY
+302 ITGWIPASETENY

-329 RAYEPYE
+329 RAYEPFE
-336 VPSVMSGKEQVPVKL
+336 VPAVMSGSEQVPVKL
-351 QHGKFVKSFER
+351 THGKFVKSFER

-368 SPVYGAIDP
+368 SPMYGSIDP

-386 LLFGIMFG
+386 ILFGIMFG
-394 DFGQGLFFVLFGILM
+394 DCGQGLIFLIMGILM
-409 LCNVIKVGG
+409 SRNIIKVGG

-424 IFMAIGV
+424 IFMAIGI
-431 SSSLMGLLTG
+431 SSSIMGLLTG
-441 EFFGTETVLE
+441 EFFGTETLLE
-451 PFAEFVTGLFGT
+451 PFAEWVTGLFGR

-505 IINNFMR
+505 IINNLSR
-512 KKYAEAIFGKNGIAG
+512 KKFAEALLGKNGLAG
-527 SVFFWYVIA
+527 AVFFWYVIA

-546 SVAVYDIVIIAV
+546 AVAVYDIIIIAV

-563 AFAEPFERA
+563 AFAEPFERKA
-572 MEGEKPVFENGFG
+572 HGEKELFENGFG

-593 EIIEVISG
+593 EVIEVISG

-627 TLTEMVG
+627 TLTNMCG
-634 GQTTP
+634 GQGSA
-639 GGILVLIAGNA
+639 GGIIVLILGNA
-650 LIIVLEGMIVAIQV
+650 LIVVLEGMIVAIQV

-678 ETGKEFKPFRFEIQ
+678 ETGREFKPFKFEI

>member
-6 RMKLLELMVLKQD
+6 EMKLLELMVLKND
-19 ISSVIEYIGKKES
+19 ISAVIEYIGKKEN
-32 FQFQTKLK
+32 FQFQSKLK
-40 DSSTSKKSE
+40 DSAAKDAE
-49 AGESSEAGLSGGM
+49 GEE
-62 GGVQDSL
+62 SL
-69 DAGEIPAYGADLDSH
+69 NIDSH
-84 FYEGLKKACNELGYE
+84 FYDSLSKAYTELGYDSSLAGI
-99 KLNFDISSSTA
+99 KDCSAPCDDDRKNAADI
-110 PKDSERKEAA
+110 
-120 NLIAAFTDLEKRLA
+120 IAAYTDLKTRIADATDEAHK
-134 EVNDEV
+134 VNE
-140 YKVRDAYKEAMAFSN
+140 AYKEAMAFSN
-155 LQVSYSELEHLS
+155 LKVSYSELEHLS
-167 FLALRIGK
+167 FLSLRIGR
-175 IPSDKFEDLRDS
+175 IPENQYEDLKYR
-187 LEGAAVVVKLGDDA
+187 LEGSAVVIKLGNDS

-216 DAELKRHN
+216 DAELKNHN

-229 VPADFKGV
+229 VPAEFKGV

-242 KGLAQKKDEAEARLA
+242 KGLEQKKAEADKNLE
-257 ELNTEKANFAETHR
+257 ELITEKSNFAETHQ
-271 AIFERLMGSFA
+271 AQIEKLLGSFT
-282 IAVQIEDITRRL
+282 IAVQIEDVTRRL

-302 ITGWIPENETENY
+302 ITGWIPASETENY

-329 RAYEPYE
+329 RAYEPFE

-351 QHGKFVKSFER
+351 KHGKFVKSFER

-386 LLFGIMFG
+386 ILFGIMFG

-424 IFMAIGV
+424 IFMAIGI
-431 SSSLMGLLTG
+431 SSSIMGLLTG

-451 PFAEFVTGLFGT
+451 PFAEWVTGLFGT

-499 CGLLLN
+499 CGLVLN
-505 IINNFMR
+505 IINNLGR
-512 KKYAEAIFGKNGIAG
+512 KRYAEALLGKNGLAG
-527 SVFFWYVIA
+527 AVFFWYVIA

-546 SVAVYDIVIIAV
+546 AVAAYDVIIILV

-572 MEGEKPVFENGFG
+572 LNHEKPLFENGFG
-585 TYVISGVV
+585 TYVISGAV
-593 EIIEVISG
+593 ELIEVVSG
-601 YLSNTISFVRVGA
+601 YLSNTVSFVRVGA

-634 GQTTP
+634 GP
-639 GGILVLIAGNA
+639 RSIGGIIVLIAGNA

-678 ETGKEFKPFRFEIQ
+678 ETGKEFKPFRFELK

>member
-6 RMKLLELMVLKQD
+6 EMKLLELMVLKND
-19 ISSVIEYIGKKES
+19 ISAVIEYIGKKEN
-32 FQFQTKLK
+32 FQFQSKLK
-40 DSSTSKKSE
+40 DSAANDAE
-49 AGESSEAGLSGGM
+49 GEE
-62 GGVQDSL
+62 SL
-69 DAGEIPAYGADLDSH
+69 NIDSH
-84 FYEGLKKACNELGYE
+84 FYDSLSKAYTELGYDSSLAGI
-99 KLNFDISSSTA
+99 KDCSAPCDDDRKKAADI
-110 PKDSERKEAA
+110 
-120 NLIAAFTDLEKRLA
+120 IAAYTDLKTRIADATDEAHK
-134 EVNDEV
+134 VNE
-140 YKVRDAYKEAMAFSN
+140 AYKEAMAFSN
-155 LQVSYSELEHLS
+155 LKVSYSELEHLS
-167 FLALRIGK
+167 FLSLRIGR
-175 IPSDKFEDLRDS
+175 IPENQYEDLKYR
-187 LEGAAVVVKLGDDA
+187 LEGSAVVIKLGNDS

-216 DAELKRHN
+216 DAELKNHN

-229 VPADFKGV
+229 VPAEFKGV

-242 KGLAQKKDEAEARLA
+242 KGLEQKKAEADKNLE
-257 ELNTEKANFAETHR
+257 ELITEKSNFAETHQ
-271 AIFERLMGSFA
+271 AQIEKLLGSFT
-282 IAVQIEDITRRL
+282 IAVQIEDVTRRL

-302 ITGWIPENETENY
+302 ITGWIPASETENY

-329 RAYEPYE
+329 RAYEPFE

-351 QHGKFVKSFER
+351 KHGKFVKSFER

-386 LLFGIMFG
+386 ILFGIMFG

-424 IFMAIGV
+424 IFMAIGI
-431 SSSLMGLLTG
+431 SSSIMGLLTG

-451 PFAEFVTGLFGT
+451 PFAEWVTGLFGT

-499 CGLLLN
+499 CGLVLN
-505 IINNFMR
+505 IINNLGR
-512 KKYAEAIFGKNGIAG
+512 KRYAEALLGKNGLAG
-527 SVFFWYVIA
+527 AVFFWYVIA

-546 SVAVYDIVIIAV
+546 AVAAYDVIIILV

-572 MEGEKPVFENGFG
+572 LNHEKPLFENGFG
-585 TYVISGVV
+585 TYVISGAV
-593 EIIEVISG
+593 ELIEVVSG
-601 YLSNTISFVRVGA
+601 YLSNTVSFVRVGA

-634 GQTTP
+634 GP
-639 GGILVLIAGNA
+639 RSIGGIIVLIAGNA

-664 IRLQYYEFFSKFFH
+664 IRLQYYESFSKFFH
-678 ETGKEFKPFRFEIQ
+678 ETGKEFKPFRFELK

>member
-6 RMKLLELMVLKQD
+6 EMKLLELMVLKND
-19 ISSVIEYIGKKES
+19 ISAVIEYIGKKEN
-32 FQFQTKLK
+32 FQFQSKLK
-40 DSSTSKKSE
+40 DSAAKDAE
-49 AGESSEAGLSGGM
+49 GEE
-62 GGVQDSL
+62 SL
-69 DAGEIPAYGADLDSH
+69 NIDSH
-84 FYEGLKKACNELGYE
+84 FYDSLSKAYTELGYDSSLAGI
-99 KLNFDISSSTA
+99 KDCSAPCDDDRKKAADI
-110 PKDSERKEAA
+110 
-120 NLIAAFTDLEKRLA
+120 IAAYTDLKTRIADATDEAHK
-134 EVNDEV
+134 VNE
-140 YKVRDAYKEAMAFSN
+140 AYKEAMAFSN
-155 LQVSYSELEHLS
+155 LKVSYSELEHLS
-167 FLALRIGK
+167 FLSLRIGR
-175 IPSDKFEDLRDS
+175 IPENQYEDLKYR
-187 LEGAAVVVKLGDDA
+187 LEGSAVVIKLGNDS

-216 DAELKRHN
+216 DAELKNHN

-229 VPADFKGV
+229 VPAEFKGV

-242 KGLAQKKDEAEARLA
+242 KGLEQKKAEADKNLEELIA
-257 ELNTEKANFAETHR
+257 EKSNFAETHQ
-271 AIFERLMGSFA
+271 AQIEKLLGSFT
-282 IAVQIEDITRRL
+282 IAVQIEDVTRRL

-302 ITGWIPENETENY
+302 ITGWIPASETENY

-329 RAYEPYE
+329 RAYEPFE

-351 QHGKFVKSFER
+351 KHGKFVKSFER

-386 LLFGIMFG
+386 ILFGIMFG

-409 LCNVIKVGG
+409 LCNVIKVGA

-424 IFMAIGV
+424 IFMAIGI
-431 SSSLMGLLTG
+431 SSSIMGLLTG

-451 PFAEFVTGLFGT
+451 PFAEWVTGLFGT

-499 CGLLLN
+499 CGLVLN
-505 IINNFMR
+505 IINNLGR
-512 KKYAEAIFGKNGIAG
+512 KRYAEALLGKNGLAG
-527 SVFFWYVIA
+527 AVFFWYVIA

-546 SVAVYDIVIIAV
+546 AVAAYDIIIILV

-572 MEGEKPVFENGFG
+572 LNHEKPLFENGFG
-585 TYVISGVV
+585 TYVISGAV
-593 EIIEVISG
+593 ELIEVVSG
-601 YLSNTISFVRVGA
+601 YLSNTVSFVRVGA

-634 GQTTP
+634 GP
-639 GGILVLIAGNA
+639 RSIGGIIVLIAGNA

-678 ETGKEFKPFRFEIQ
+678 ETGKEFKPFRFELK

>member
-6 RMKLLELMVLKQD
+6 EMKLLELMVLKND
-19 ISSVIEYIGKKES
+19 ISAVIEYIGKKEN
-32 FQFQTKLK
+32 FQFQSKLK
-40 DSSTSKKSE
+40 DSAANDAE
-49 AGESSEAGLSGGM
+49 GEE
-62 GGVQDSL
+62 SL
-69 DAGEIPAYGADLDSH
+69 NIDSH
-84 FYEGLKKACNELGYE
+84 FYDSLSKAYTELGYDSSLAGI
-99 KLNFDISSSTA
+99 KDCSAPCDDDRKKAADI
-110 PKDSERKEAA
+110 
-120 NLIAAFTDLEKRLA
+120 IAAYTDLKTRIADATDEAHK
-134 EVNDEV
+134 VNE
-140 YKVRDAYKEAMAFSN
+140 AYKEAMAFSN
-155 LQVSYSELEHLS
+155 LKVSYSELEHLS
-167 FLALRIGK
+167 FLSLRIGR
-175 IPSDKFEDLRDS
+175 IPENQYEDLKYR
-187 LEGAAVVVKLGDDA
+187 LEGSAVVIKLGNDS

-216 DAELKRHN
+216 DAELKNHN

-229 VPADFKGV
+229 VPAEFKGV

-242 KGLAQKKDEAEARLA
+242 KGLEQKKAEADKNLEELIA
-257 ELNTEKANFAETHR
+257 EKSNFAETHQ
-271 AIFERLMGSFA
+271 AQIEKLLGSFT
-282 IAVQIEDITRRL
+282 IAVQIEDVTRRL

-302 ITGWIPENETENY
+302 ITGWIPASETENY

-329 RAYEPYE
+329 RAYEPFE

-351 QHGKFVKSFER
+351 KHGKFVKSFER

-386 LLFGIMFG
+386 ILFGIMFG

-424 IFMAIGV
+424 IFMAIGI
-431 SSSLMGLLTG
+431 SSSIMGLLTG

-451 PFAEFVTGLFGT
+451 PFAEWVTGLFGT

-474 ADPKSIYVMFG
+474 ADPKSIHVMFG

-493 GFVINT
+493 VFVINT
-499 CGLLLN
+499 CGLVLN
-505 IINNFMR
+505 IINNLGR
-512 KKYAEAIFGKNGIAG
+512 KRYAEALLGKNGLAG
-527 SVFFWYVIA
+527 AVFFWYVIA

-546 SVAVYDIVIIAV
+546 AVAAYDVIIILV

-572 MEGEKPVFENGFG
+572 LNHEKPLFENGFG
-585 TYVISGVV
+585 TYVISGAV
-593 EIIEVISG
+593 ELIEVVSG
-601 YLSNTISFVRVGA
+601 YLSNTVSFVRVGA

-634 GQTTP
+634 GP
-639 GGILVLIAGNA
+639 RSIGGIIVLIAGNA

-678 ETGKEFKPFRFEIQ
+678 ETGKEFKPFRFELK

>member
-1 MAKTA
+1 MARTA
-6 RMKLLELMVLKQD
+6 EMKLLELMVLKDD
-19 ISSVIEYIGKKES
+19 ISAVIEYIGKKEN

-40 DSSTSKKSE
+40 ERAASESDEQNSE
-49 AGESSEAGLSGGM
+49 ASLNIDSQFYDGL
-62 GGVQDSL
+62 L
-69 DAGEIPAYGADLDSH
+69 KAYTELGFNETSYDIKSCTAPRDEDR
-84 FYEGLKKACNELGYE
+84 KKAA
-99 KLNFDISSSTA
+99 D
-110 PKDSERKEAA
+110 
-120 NLIAAFTDLEKRLA
+120 LIAAYTQLKNRIA
-134 EVNDEV
+134 EASDEAL
-140 YKVRDAYKEAMAFSN
+140 KVSDAYKEAMAFSN
-155 LQVSYSELEHLS
+155 LKVSYSELEHLS
-167 FLALRIGK
+167 FLSLRIGR
-175 IPSDKFEDLRDS
+175 IPENQYEDLKDR
-187 LEGAAVVVKLGDDA
+187 LEGSAVVIKLGNDA
-201 SHILVASSKKGRFAL
+201 SHVLVASSKKGRFAL
-216 DAELKRHN
+216 DAELKSHN

-229 VPADFKGV
+229 VPSDFKGV

-242 KGLAQKKDEAEARLA
+242 KGLEEQKAESEKRLN
-257 ELNTEKANFAETHR
+257 ELNEEKANFAETHKSQLEHLLGC
-271 AIFERLMGSFA
+271 FT
-282 IAVQIEDITRRL
+282 IAVQIEAITGRL

-302 ITGWIPENETENY
+302 ITGWIPATETENY

-329 RAYEPYE
+329 RVYEPFE

-368 SPVYGAIDP
+368 SPIYGAIDP

-386 LLFGIMFG
+386 ILFGIMFG

-409 LCNVIKVGG
+409 GLNVIKVGG

-424 IFMAIGV
+424 IFMAIGI
-431 SSSLMGLLTG
+431 SSSIMGLLTG

-451 PFAEFVTGLFGT
+451 PFAEWVTGFFGK
-463 PRAPILKLMPS
+463 PHAPILHLMPS

-505 IINNFMR
+505 IINNLIR
-512 KKYAEAIFGKNGIAG
+512 RNYAEALFGKNGIAG
-527 SVFFWYVIA
+527 AVFFWYVIA

-546 SVAVYDIVIIAV
+546 SVALYDIIIIAV

-572 MEGEKPVFENGFG
+572 LEGEKPLFENGFG
-585 TYVISGVV
+585 TYIISSLV

-627 TLTEMVG
+627 TLTNMVG
-634 GQTTP
+634 GP
-639 GGILVLIAGNA
+639 GSVGGIIVLIAGNA

-678 ETGKEFKPFRFEIQ
+678 ETGKEFKPFRFELK

>member
-6 RMKLLELMVLKQD
+6 EMKLLELMVLKND
-19 ISSVIEYIGKKES
+19 ISAVIEYIGKKEN
-32 FQFQTKLK
+32 FQFQSKLK
-40 DSSTSKKSE
+40 DSAVKDAE
-49 AGESSEAGLSGGM
+49 GEE
-62 GGVQDSL
+62 SL
-69 DAGEIPAYGADLDSH
+69 NIDSH
-84 FYEGLKKACNELGYE
+84 FYDSLSKAYTELGYDSSLAGI
-99 KLNFDISSSTA
+99 KDCSAPCDDDRKKAADI
-110 PKDSERKEAA
+110 
-120 NLIAAFTDLEKRLA
+120 IAAYTDLKTRIADATDEAHK
-134 EVNDEV
+134 VNE
-140 YKVRDAYKEAMAFSN
+140 AYKEAMAFSN
-155 LQVSYSELEHLS
+155 LKVSYSELEHLS
-167 FLALRIGK
+167 FLSLRIGR
-175 IPSDKFEDLRDS
+175 IPENQYEDLKYR
-187 LEGAAVVVKLGDDA
+187 LEGSAVVIKLGNDS

-216 DAELKRHN
+216 DAELKNHN

-229 VPADFKGV
+229 VPAEFKGV

-242 KGLAQKKDEAEARLA
+242 KGLEQKKAEADKNLEELIA
-257 ELNTEKANFAETHR
+257 EKSNFAETHQ
-271 AIFERLMGSFA
+271 AQIEKLLGSFT
-282 IAVQIEDITRRL
+282 IAVQIEDVTRRL

-302 ITGWIPENETENY
+302 ITGWIPASETENY

-329 RAYEPYE
+329 RAYEPFE

-351 QHGKFVKSFER
+351 KHGKFVKSFER

-386 LLFGIMFG
+386 ILFGIMFG

-409 LCNVIKVGG
+409 LCNVIKVGA

-424 IFMAIGV
+424 IFMAIGI
-431 SSSLMGLLTG
+431 SSSIMGLLTG

-451 PFAEFVTGLFGT
+451 PFAEWVTGLFGT

-499 CGLLLN
+499 CGLVLN
-505 IINNFMR
+505 IINNLGR
-512 KKYAEAIFGKNGIAG
+512 KRYAEALLGKNGLAG
-527 SVFFWYVIA
+527 AVFFWYVIA

-546 SVAVYDIVIIAV
+546 AVAAYDVIIILV

-572 MEGEKPVFENGFG
+572 LNHEKPLFENGFG
-585 TYVISGVV
+585 TYVISGAV
-593 EIIEVISG
+593 ELIEVVSG
-601 YLSNTISFVRVGA
+601 YLSNTVSFVRVGA

-634 GQTTP
+634 GP
-639 GGILVLIAGNA
+639 RSIGGIIVLIAGNA

-678 ETGKEFKPFRFEIQ
+678 ETGKEFKPFRFELK

>member
-6 RMKLLELMVLKQD
+6 EMKLLELMILKDD
-19 ISSVIEYIGKKES
+19 ISSVIEYIGKNEN

-40 DSSTSKKSE
+40 ESSAGTASAGASDSDDSSDD
-49 AGESSEAGLSGGM
+49 LNI
-62 GGVQDSL
+62 DSQ
-69 DAGEIPAYGADLDSH
+69 
-84 FYEGLKKACNELGYE
+84 FYEGLLKAYKELGYE
-99 KLNFDISSSTA
+99 EGSYDIKNCSA
-110 PKDSERKEAA
+110 PHDDERKKAA
-120 NLIAAFTDLEKRLA
+120 EVIAAYTQLKTRLSEA
-134 EVNDEV
+134 SDEFN
-140 YKVRDAYKEAMAFSN
+140 KVSDAYKEAMAFSN

-167 FLALRIGK
+167 FLALRIGR
-175 IPSDKFEDLRDS
+175 IPEDKFESLKDR
-187 LEGAAVVVKLGDDA
+187 LEGSAVVIRLGNDS

-216 DAELKRHN
+216 DAELKSHN

-242 KGLAQKKDEAEARLA
+242 KGLEEKKAQAQAALDD
-257 ELNTEKANFAETHR
+257 LNTEKANFAETHK
-271 AIFERLMGSFA
+271 AQLEHLLGCFT
-282 IAVQIEDITRRL
+282 IAVQIEDVTRKL

-302 ITGWIPENETENY
+302 ITGWIPSAETENY
-315 MKGLDELTEGRIAI
+315 MKGLDQLTEGRIAI

-351 QHGKFVKSFER
+351 KHGKFVKSFER

-368 SPVYGAIDP
+368 SPIYGAIDP

-386 LLFGIMFG
+386 ILFGIMFG
-394 DFGQGLFFVLFGILM
+394 DCGQGLVFLLMGILM
-409 LCNVIKVGG
+409 ACNIIKVGG

-424 IFMAIGV
+424 IFMAIGIT
-431 SSSLMGLLTG
+431 SSIMGLLTG

-451 PFAEFVTGLFGT
+451 PFAEWVTGFFGK
-463 PRAPILKLMPS
+463 PHAPILHLMPS

-505 IINNFMR
+505 IINNLGR
-512 KKYAEAIFGKNGIAG
+512 KRFAEALLGKNGLAG
-527 SVFFWYVIA
+527 AVFFWYVIA

-546 SVAVYDIVIIAV
+546 AVAVYDIVIILV

-572 MEGEKPVFENGFG
+572 MNHEKPLFENGFG
-585 TYVISGVV
+585 TYIISGVV
-593 EIIEVISG
+593 EIIEVVSG
-601 YLSNTISFVRVGA
+601 YLSNTVSFVRVGA

-627 TLTEMVG
+627 TLTNMVG
-634 GQTTP
+634 GP
-639 GGILVLIAGNA
+639 GSFGGLIVLIAGNA

-664 IRLQYYEFFSKFFH
+664 VRLQYYEFFSKFFH
-678 ETGKEFKPFRFEIQ
+678 ETGKEFKPFKFELK